1 MREAELHLWGD
12 RRGNKSPQ
20 TSHQILHGLNMKSQI
35 VYFLEEEEKN
45 LCDLKLEGENFL
57 KPSTKFPSSKK

>member
-1 MREAELHLWGD
+1 
-12 RRGNKSPQ
+12 
-20 TSHQILHGLNMKSQI
+20 MKSQT
-35 VYFLEEEEKN
+35 VYFSEEEEKKN